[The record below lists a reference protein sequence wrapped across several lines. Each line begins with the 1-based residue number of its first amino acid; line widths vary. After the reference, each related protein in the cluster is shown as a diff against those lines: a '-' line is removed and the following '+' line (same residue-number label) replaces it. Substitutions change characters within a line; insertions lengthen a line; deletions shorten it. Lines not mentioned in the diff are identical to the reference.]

1 MQKLHGFSSLS
12 NERQWTWRERFGS
25 PDAIAN
31 GMNVSKRKSENGGS
45 LGVLG
50 RVSWIADELI
60 GIRAVEQRLSK
71 KLQSTL
77 AANNRVL
84 LDGIRDLNTR
94 VDLLDRALDEYS
106 RTRRAA

>member
-1 MQKLHGFSSLS
+1 
-12 NERQWTWRERFGS
+12 
-25 PDAIAN
+25 
-31 GMNVSKRKSENGGS
+31 MNVSKRKSENGGS